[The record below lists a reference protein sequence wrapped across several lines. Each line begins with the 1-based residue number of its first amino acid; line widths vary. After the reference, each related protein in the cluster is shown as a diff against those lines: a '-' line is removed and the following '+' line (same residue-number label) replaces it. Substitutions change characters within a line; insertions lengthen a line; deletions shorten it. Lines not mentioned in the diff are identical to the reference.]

1 MHAAESGP
9 GGGFAGVSVGV
20 QQLWQQA
27 EPAPRPCVLCLTLSR
42 GARGAD
48 AARRRG
54 AGAFDTFL
62 NVQITVVLAVQL
74 VLCCAC
80 ASASLHWRA
89 SQGFA
94 RYHLQLTDFSEGA
107 RPHARAGSILSTAWV
122 TCHVSRVGLAHGLLR
137 GRGPAHM
144 HRQQPEHSLG
154 FVSCK

>member
-1 MHAAESGP
+1 MQTSLVQMAFCRHDCECIN
-9 GGGFAGVSVGV
+9 V
-20 QQLWQQA
+20 QQA
-27 EPAPRPCVLCLTLSR
+27 KPALSSCVLCLTLSR
-42 GARGAD
+42 GACGSD
-48 AARRRG
+48 ASRRRA

-107 RPHARAGSILSTAWV
+107 GPHTYVCKHLSTA
-122 TCHVSRVGLAHGLLR
+122 
-137 GRGPAHM
+137 
-144 HRQQPEHSLG
+144 
-154 FVSCK
+154 